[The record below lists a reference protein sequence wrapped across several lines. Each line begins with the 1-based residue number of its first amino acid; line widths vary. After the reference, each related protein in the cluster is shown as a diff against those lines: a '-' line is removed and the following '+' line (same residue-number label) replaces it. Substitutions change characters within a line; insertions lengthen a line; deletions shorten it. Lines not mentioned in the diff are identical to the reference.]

1 MSSCKRRS
9 FFYSILCSIIFILA
23 SCSQSG
29 EKQFD
34 FEKEKAQIIAVIEN
48 ETEAYYKQDF
58 EGWKRNFLQSPEFRQ
73 YSYWDGWAT
82 KVKFYNG
89 FAALEADKKKQFDE
103 DRTIWKGS
111 RETRENE
118 NFRITRDMAWY
129 TFEQLSFEAGTDKFL
144 GKSLETR
151 ILEKV
156 NGEWKI
162 AYLGY
167 HYFPK
172 DTIVAK

>member
-1 MSSCKRRS
+1 MNSLTTRLLRISTWCLT
-9 FFYSILCSIIFILA
+9 IALLA
-23 SCSQSG
+23 SCGQSS
-29 EKQFD
+29 EEQLD
-34 FEKEKAQIIAVIEN
+34 FEKEKAKIIDVIAK
-48 ETEAYYKQDF
+48 ETESYYKQDF
-58 EGWKRNFLQSPEFRQ
+58 EGWKSNFLQSPEFRQ
-73 YSYWDGWAT
+73 YSYWDGWT
-82 KVKFYNG
+82 EKVKFYNG
-89 FAALEADKKKQFDE
+89 FAALEADKKKQFEE

-172 DTIVAK
+172 DTVGVQ

>member
-1 MSSCKRRS
+1 MKKYHLFVAVLFVAVLLDSCDSKDKED
-9 FFYSILCSIIFILA
+9 A
-23 SCSQSG
+23 
-29 EKQFD
+29 FD
-34 FEKEKAQIIAVIEN
+34 PEAEKAKIIAVIAN
-48 ETEAYYKQDF
+48 ETETYYRQDF
-58 EGWKRNFLQSPEFRQ
+58 EGWRKNFLESPAFRQ
-73 YSYWDGWAT
+73 YSYWDGWPE

-89 FAALEADKKKQFDE
+89 FDALKADKQKQFEE

-111 RETRENE
+111 RETRANE
-118 NFRITRDMAWY
+118 NFRISRDMAWY
-129 TFEQLSFEAGTDKFL
+129 TFEQSSFEKDTDKFL

-172 DTIVAK
+172 DSVVVN